1 MGYTIRNFIES
12 NKFPG
17 IQLVSNNSGVN
28 KEIQGVRSITVP
40 NMENFL
46 GGWVAPNFFDGLWK
60 TQWTYAAKSS
70 GRIK

>member
-17 IQLVSNNSGVN
+17 IQLLSDNYGMER
-28 KEIQGVRSITVP
+28 EIKGVRIIAVP

-46 GGWVAPNFFDGLWK
+46 GGVNSF
-60 TQWTYAAKSS
+60 
-70 GRIK
+70 